1 MSAQSPMTHSK
12 ASADRLG
19 GTITIGGDM
28 TVHRLG
34 FGAMRLCGPGV
45 WGEPLDPSA
54 AKRVL
59 THAVE
64 LGITLID
71 TADAY
76 GPEVNE
82 RFIAETLYPYPEG
95 LVVATKGGLTR
106 PRREAWDRNG
116 RPEHLRAACEGS
128 LRRLRLE
135 RIDLYQL
142 HAPDPRVPLEDS
154 VGALADLQAAGKI
167 RHIGLS
173 NVSIDELRRA
183 QRIVPIVSV
192 QNRYNVSDRASE
204 EVLAACE
211 KEGIAFLPWY
221 PAGRRQPRLRWRCA
235 RPRRAPPQRD
245 ASPSRDRLAAC
256 PLARD
261 GANSR
266 HCFGGASRRERCR
279 REHPPVDRGS
289 ERVVLMRP

>member
-1 MSAQSPMTHSK
+1 MSAQSPMPHAK

-45 WGEPLDPSA
+45 WGDPLDPSA

-95 LVVATKGGLTR
+95 LVIATKGGLTR
-106 PRREAWDRNG
+106 PRREAWNANG
-116 RPEHLRAACEGS
+116 RPEHLHAACEAS

-183 QRIVPIVSV
+183 QHIVPIVSV

-204 EVLAACE
+204 DVLPVCG
-211 KEGIAFLPWY
+211 KEGIAFLPWH
-221 PAGRRQPRLRWRCA
+221 P
-235 RPRRAPPQRD
+235 
-245 ASPSRDRLAAC
+245 LAAGSHVAVGGA
-256 PLARD
+256 LARV
-261 GANSR
+261 AHR
-266 HCFGGASRRERCR
+266 HKAT
-279 REHPPVDRGS
+279 PVQVAIAWLLARSPVIVPIPGTSSLAHLEENVAAAGIRLSS
-289 ERVVLMRP
+289 EDMNELS

>member
-1 MSAQSPMTHSK
+1 MTAILRRVRAGTKASVAQWEKEGMSAQSPIPHTK

-45 WGEPLDPSA
+45 WGDPLDPSA

-95 LVVATKGGLTR
+95 LVIATKGGLTR
-106 PRREAWDRNG
+106 PRRGAWSANG
-116 RPEHLRAACEGS
+116 RPEHLRAACEAS
-128 LRRLRLE
+128 SE
-135 RIDLYQL
+135 
-142 HAPDPRVPLEDS
+142 AV
-154 VGALADLQAAGKI
+154 AAGAD
-167 RHIGLS
+167 RSLS
-173 NVSIDELRRA
+173 AARA
-183 QRIVPIVSV
+183 RST
-192 QNRYNVSDRASE
+192 RA
-204 EVLAACE
+204 
-211 KEGIAFLPWY
+211 
-221 PAGRRQPRLRWRCA
+221 AGRLRWRV
-235 RPRRAPPQRD
+235 R
-245 ASPSRDRLAAC
+245 
-256 PLARD
+256 
-261 GANSR
+261 
-266 HCFGGASRRERCR
+266 
-279 REHPPVDRGS
+279 
-289 ERVVLMRP
+289 